1 MFEKIRYILTIE
13 NTLNLKTYTLDFEI
27 ALQKAFFELFPF
39 AKCIGCYYHYCR
51 NIREKAKELKLL
63 KEKDI
68 NCFLN
73 EFYKLPFNYYKNK
86 DFMSNLNK
94 TYNSREKYLEYLQYF
109 EKQWKPYFEKGILNY
124 VNVPKKNKMK

>member
-1 MFEKIRYILTIE
+1 MHR
-13 NTLNLKTYTLDFEI
+13 
-27 ALQKAFFELFPF
+27 
-39 AKCIGCYYHYCR
+39 CYYHYCR
-51 NIREKAKELKLL
+51 NIRENAKELKLF

-94 TYNSREKYLEYLQYF
+94 TYNNSEKSLEYLQYF
-109 EKQWKPYFEKGILNY
+109 VKQWKPYFDKGIYKLC
-124 VNVPKKNKMK
+124 